1 MKSGWTKLWS
11 KSKAA
16 EMKKMSA
23 LTKNKWFLAF
33 VVLPTFLAAIY
44 YSLIASDQYV
54 SESRFVVKSQG
65 RQSPQISTLANL
77 IQTTGLSIG
86 QEQTNE
92 VISYIRS
99 RSALELLE
107 KKVALRAKYQD
118 PKADWLSRFPAPWRD
133 DLFENLYRYYGGMV
147 DAHSDSESGLAVL
160 TVRAF
165 SPEDAQLINRE
176 LLKSSEALVNKLNET
191 ARVTAVSEAER
202 RVVEAQN
209 RVRSAR
215 LAIAE
220 YRNRN
225 ELLDPA
231 KQASGVLEV
240 VNLLIAERVSLQ
252 AQLDLMQR
260 VAPRNPAI
268 PALRERIQTIDRQIT
283 LQTGRA
289 VGTNSGI
296 ASKLSAYEKLA
307 MEQEFSAQMLTA
319 AEASLEQARAE
330 AQRQQFYLQLVV
342 QPNKPD
348 MPLYPRRV
356 LSILTVA
363 AVVLG
368 LYMIGWMLIVG
379 IIEHA
384 PED

>member
-1 MKSGWTKLWS
+1 
-11 KSKAA
+11 
-16 EMKKMSA
+16 MKKMSA